1 MKNTCCLILSAGESS
16 RFGKIKQLA
25 LLNGIPIVNR
35 VVTEVKKIFAQDVF
49 LVLGANK
56 EKIRP
61 LIENDVNVIINDEWQ
76 IGISSSISAGIKRIA
91 ANKKYHAVLIVLV
104 DQVHLCSEDFVH
116 LLSSFDGNNIVASK
130 YEDSI
135 GVPAIFPMSYSSEL
149 EKLQGDHGAKFFL
162 NDNKT
167 LVRQISLPNSLR
179 DMNTPEDF
187 LNLKK

>member
-1 MKNTCCLILSAGESS
+1 MKNICCLILSAGKSS

-76 IGISSSISAGIKRIA
+76 IHIIIF
-91 ANKKYHAVLIVLV
+91 
-104 DQVHLCSEDFVH
+104 SEF
-116 LLSSFDGNNIVASK
+116 
-130 YEDSI
+130 
-135 GVPAIFPMSYSSEL
+135 
-149 EKLQGDHGAKFFL
+149 
-162 NDNKT
+162 
-167 LVRQISLPNSLR
+167 
-179 DMNTPEDF
+179 
-187 LNLKK
+187 